1 VALRADVEARVGALD
16 IRADLRV
23 ARGQCLALAGPS
35 GAGKTTM
42 LRIVAG
48 LVEPHRGRVECGGS
62 VWLDT
67 KTATNRPPEERAVG
81 YLFQEYALFET
92 MSVWRNVAYAL
103 RSRDRRAQA
112 LELLERFGV
121 AHLADARP
129 GTLSGGERQRVAL
142 ARALARK
149 PAALLLDEPLS
160 ALDTRTRG
168 AASRVLAE
176 VLRESDVPALLVTHD
191 FAEAAEL
198 ADRIAIIDD
207 GRVLQE
213 GTATELA
220 AAPATAFV
228 ADFTGAVVL
237 TGHARARPDGL
248 TEVQLDGG
256 GTLTSTDR
264 AEGRVGASVHPWEI
278 TLEPPGSA
286 ASGSA
291 QNRIAAEVASVTVI
305 GNRARVG
312 LRAGQPLVAEVTEPA
327 LRRLQL
333 EPGSHVVASFKAAA
347 TRLVPH

>member
-1 VALRADVEARVGALD
+1 
-16 IRADLRV
+16 
-23 ARGQCLALAGPS
+23 
-35 GAGKTTM
+35 
-42 LRIVAG
+42 
-48 LVEPHRGRVECGGS
+48 
-62 VWLDT
+62 
-67 KTATNRPPEERAVG
+67 
-81 YLFQEYALFET
+81 
-92 MSVWRNVAYAL
+92 
-103 RSRDRRAQA
+103 
-112 LELLERFGV
+112 
-121 AHLADARP
+121 
-129 GTLSGGERQRVAL
+129 VAL

-237 TGHARARPDGL
+237 IGHARARPDGL

-347 TRLVPH
+347 TRLVAH